1 MGDYMKKLIVLF
13 TSLFIFIDQGIK
25 YLILNNFEMAKA
37 KEVIYNFFYITL
49 IKNDGGA
56 FGIMSGG
63 RWIFILLALIFI
75 IYLIRYIYIDTNIK
89 KLDVIT
95 YSLLLA
101 GVVGN
106 LIDRVVY
113 GYVVDY
119 LDFYIFKYNAPVF
132 NFADMCIVIGASFMI
147 YSLLIKG
154 DK

>member
-1 MGDYMKKLIVLF
+1 
-13 TSLFIFIDQGIK
+13 
-25 YLILNNFEMAKA
+25 
-37 KEVIYNFFYITL
+37 
-49 IKNDGGA
+49 
-56 FGIMSGG
+56 MSGG

-147 YSLLIKG
+147 Y
-154 DK
+154 